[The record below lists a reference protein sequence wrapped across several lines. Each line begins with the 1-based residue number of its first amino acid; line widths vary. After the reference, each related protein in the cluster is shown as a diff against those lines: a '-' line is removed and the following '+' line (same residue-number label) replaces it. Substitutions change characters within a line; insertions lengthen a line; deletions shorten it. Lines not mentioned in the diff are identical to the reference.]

1 MRKRRL
7 KGGNSTD
14 VCVPG
19 SPPEVGKALNSLQG
33 RQPELPISLSFGF
46 SYNQQRAAGQG
57 WDILRLEKM
66 A

>member
-1 MRKRRL
+1 MC
-7 KGGNSTD
+7 
-14 VCVPG
+14 VCAWLPARA
-19 SPPEVGKALNSLQG
+19 GKALNSLQD

-57 WDILRLEKM
+57 WDVLRLEKM